1 VSPAIGEVFV
11 AINILLS
18 KSSLQALYNLQP
30 LQSSPKGPRYLIY
43 YLKNKKSPVVTAQY
57 FSDKVQTSAML
68 ETILLLQNVHL
79 FAAGLTLK
87 G

>member
-43 YLKNKKSPVVTAQY
+43 YLKKKSPVVTAQY
-57 FSDKVQTSAML
+57 FSDKVQTNAML